1 MTAGASLPPIVTDAR
16 WQRDLT
22 PAEFKRA
29 LDRHGFRLVLMWVE
43 IGTDR
48 SMMWVEIGTDRS
60 IGVVYRPNGRGG
72 HRIDRRRT
80 LARAI
85 RAKEAQP

>member
-48 SMMWVEIGTDRS
+48 S